1 MAPPADFLISV
12 PKVKIL
18 KGVRID
24 TICPNLPIRSKI
36 SVNKKSWYTQ
46 FKDNLVL
53 IIFYQ
58 KTWVVWALL
67 LQLCVVK
74 VTDDVIAKK
83 LHISSQNCGNLC
95 LYCPNKLNSESIID
109 RGRSKSLSL
118 LKMAPQKLS
127 EAAPRTVLWKRCSE
141 NVL

>member
-18 KGVRID
+18 KGVRIA
-24 TICPNLPIRSKI
+24 TIFPNLPIRSKI
-36 SVNKKSWYTQ
+36 NVNKKSWYTQ

>member
-53 IIFYQ
+53 TIFYQ

-74 VTDDVIAKK
+74 VTDDVTAKK
-83 LHISSQNCGNLC
+83 LHIFSQNYKNLC
-95 LYCPNKLNSESIID
+95 LYCPNQVKLWIHN
-109 RGRSKSLSL
+109 RGRPKSLSL
-118 LKMAPQKLS
+118 LKMTLQKIS

>member
-53 IIFYQ
+53 TIFYQ

-74 VTDDVIAKK
+74 VTDDVTAKK
-83 LHISSQNCGNLC
+83 LHIFSQNYKNLC
-95 LYCPNKLNSESIID
+95 LYCPNQVKL
-109 RGRSKSLSL
+109 
-118 LKMAPQKLS
+118 
-127 EAAPRTVLWKRCSE
+127 
-141 NVL
+141 